1 MWRVQY
7 TLAKTRTAARRLVNP
22 DDKDKQED
30 PFQVDAVLRH
40 MRRLGVLGETKTKL
54 DRMLGVATAKILE

>member
-7 TLAKTRTAARRLVNP
+7 LLAKTRTAARHLLNP

-40 MRRLGVLGETKTKL
+40 MRRLGVLGETETKL